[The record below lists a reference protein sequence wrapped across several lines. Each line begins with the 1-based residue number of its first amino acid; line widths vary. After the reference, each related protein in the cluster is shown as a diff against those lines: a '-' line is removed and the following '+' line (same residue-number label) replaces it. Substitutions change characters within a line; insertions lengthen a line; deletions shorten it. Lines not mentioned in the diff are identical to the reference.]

1 MVSNANLFLQMLI
14 YFERIFVVIFFFF
27 ELISYIFKA
36 NVLVYPPNNLGP
48 EIVGLFFLSILQY
61 VKLGN
66 ANTANKTEL
75 KNYHIY
81 TIFYSIPVIMWYFF
95 YFRHQVYCLYFDV
108 VLSSF
113 GLFFAVLEML
123 FSVVAIFQIKNGR

>member
-1 MVSNANLFLQMLI
+1 MVSNANLSLQMLV

-27 ELISYIFKA
+27 ELILYIFKA

-48 EIVGLFFLSILQY
+48 EIVGLVFLLILQY
-61 VKLGN
+61 IKLGN

-81 TIFYSIPVIMWYFF
+81 TIFYSIPVIMGYFF

-113 GLFFAVLEML
+113 GLFFAVSEML